1 MNIKIAPSMLSADFT
16 NLERDL
22 KEVENNGAEYL
33 HVDIMDGH
41 FVPNITIGPDQV
53 AQLRKVVSIPFDVH
67 LMISEPLKYIDQFAD
82 AGADIITV
90 HVESDGDTQAC
101 INAIVKKGV
110 RPGLVVSPD
119 TSLEVIKPYLDQISM
134 ILIMCVYPGFGGQSY
149 IPESTEK
156 IRACRQM
163 IGNRSIDLQVDGG
176 INFNTLKEVVEAG
189 ANVIVS
195 GSCLFKGDMKKNLGQ
210 FRKIIKG
217 SILKF

>member
-1 MNIKIAPSMLSADFT
+1 MNIKIAPSMLSADFA

-22 KEVENNGAEYL
+22 KEVEKNGADYL

-41 FVPNITIGPDQV
+41 FVPNITMGPDQV
-53 AQLRKVVSIPFDVH
+53 AQLRKAVAIPFDVH
-67 LMISEPLKYIDQFAD
+67 LMITEPLKYIDRFAD

-90 HVESDGDTQAC
+90 HVESDGDIQAC
-101 INAIVKKGV
+101 IDAIVNKGV

-119 TSLEVIKPYLDQISM
+119 TSLAVIEPYLDQLSM

-149 IPESTEK
+149 IPTSTEK
-156 IRACRQM
+156 IRACRKM

-176 INFNTLKEVVEAG
+176 INFNTLKEVVDAG

-195 GSCLFKGDMKKNLGQ
+195 GSCLFKGDMKENMGQ
-210 FRKIIKG
+210 FRKIIQR
-217 SILKF
+217 

>member
-1 MNIKIAPSMLSADFT
+1 MNIKIAPSMLSADFS

-22 KEVENNGAEYL
+22 KEVEKNGADYL

-53 AQLRKVVSIPFDVH
+53 ASLRKTVKIPFDVH
-67 LMISEPLKYIDQFAD
+67 LMISEPLKYIDRFAD

-90 HVESDGDTQAC
+90 HVESDGEIKDC
-101 INAIVKKGV
+101 IDAIVKKGV

-119 TSLEVIKPYLDQISM
+119 TSLEVIKPYLDHISM

-156 IRACRQM
+156 ISACRQM
-163 IGNRSIDLQVDGG
+163 IGNRNIDLQVDGG

-195 GSCLFKGDMKKNLGQ
+195 GSCLFKGDMKENLGQ
-210 FRKIIKG
+210 FKKIIKG
-217 SILKF
+217 

>member
-1 MNIKIAPSMLSADFT
+1 MNIKIAPSMLSADFA

-22 KEVENNGAEYL
+22 KEVEKNGADYL

-53 AQLRKVVSIPFDVH
+53 AQLRKAVAIPFDVH
-67 LMISEPLKYIDQFAD
+67 LMITEPLKYIDQFAD

-90 HVESDGDTQAC
+90 HVESDGDIQAC
-101 INAIVKKGV
+101 LDAIVKKGV

-119 TSLEVIKPYLDQISM
+119 TSLDVIEPYLDQLGM

-149 IPESTEK
+149 IPASTEK

-163 IGNRSIDLQVDGG
+163 IGNRNIDLQVDGG
-176 INFNTLKEVVEAG
+176 INFNTLTEVVEAG

-195 GSCLFKGDMKKNLGQ
+195 GSCLFNGDMKENMGQ
-210 FRKIIKG
+210 FRKIIQR
-217 SILKF
+217 

>member
-90 HVESDGDTQAC
+90 HVESDGDTEAC

-210 FRKIIKG
+210 FRKIIKE

>member
-217 SILKF
+217 

>member
-1 MNIKIAPSMLSADFT
+1 MLSADFA

-22 KEVENNGAEYL
+22 KEVEKNGADYL

-41 FVPNITIGPDQV
+41 FVPNITMGPDQV
-53 AQLRKVVSIPFDVH
+53 AQLRKAVNIPFDVH
-67 LMISEPLKYIDQFAD
+67 LMITEPLKYIDRFAD

-90 HVESDGDTQAC
+90 HVESDGDIQAC
-101 INAIVKKGV
+101 LDAIVKKGV

-119 TSLEVIKPYLDQISM
+119 TPLAVIEPYLDQLRM

-149 IPESTEK
+149 IPASTEK
-156 IRACRQM
+156 IRACRKM
-163 IGNRSIDLQVDGG
+163 IGNRNIDLQVDGG

-195 GSCLFKGDMKKNLGQ
+195 GSCLFKGDMKENIGQ
-210 FRKIIKG
+210 FRKIIQR
-217 SILKF
+217 